1 MYVLMYVDYKFFLIC
16 SIVLCFAFVGG
27 NSMKRCGVTLNWYV
41 MFEMKLLIWYVMST
55 WIFNG
60 HWQIVLCF
68 TVLDGLSMNRCAMM
82 LIWYVMF
89 EMKLLNWYVT
99 FEMKLLIWYAMV
111 TGCKDLRVSLSQVR
125 CWGWKMLC
133 YASQDVRI
141 LGFLYLKWDVGDER
155 WCVMLHRM

>member
-41 MFEMKLLIWYVMST
+41 MFEMKLL
-55 WIFNG
+55 
-60 HWQIVLCF
+60 
-68 TVLDGLSMNRCAMM
+68 
-82 LIWYVMF
+82 
-89 EMKLLNWYVT
+89 NWYVT

-125 CWGWKMLC
+125 CWG
-133 YASQDVRI
+133 
-141 LGFLYLKWDVGDER
+141 
-155 WCVMLHRM
+155 